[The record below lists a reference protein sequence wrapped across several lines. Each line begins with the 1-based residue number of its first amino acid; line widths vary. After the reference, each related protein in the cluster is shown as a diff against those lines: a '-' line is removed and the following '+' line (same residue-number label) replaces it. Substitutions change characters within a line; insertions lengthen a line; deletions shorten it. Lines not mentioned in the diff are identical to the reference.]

1 LERKR
6 RRKFEW
12 RGRWGK
18 RKLRV
23 KWQDGG
29 EEPGRE
35 EEGGKWKD
43 RGREG
48 ERAGDVTELKGGVG
62 FKGEAGW

>member
-1 LERKR
+1 M
-6 RRKFEW
+6 
-12 RGRWGK
+12 
-18 RKLRV
+18 